1 MLTPDIKE
9 KDLYNYVTI
18 STLKKDS
25 VRMVPKGGCGGCRK
39 RTALR
44 RKRQIANLRRSSKIK
59 KLYL

>member
-9 KDLYNYVTI
+9 KVLYNYVTN

-44 RKRQIANLRRSSKIK
+44 RKRLQIANLRRSKIK